1 MKIKLVF
8 LDWRVHG
15 VSVYSQTKGNELS
28 KGSFHSGTTF
38 PGTITLDKEDER
50 EFYKAILNGY
60 QPCFWVSACGDEIKP
75 QGKGGK

>member
-8 LDWRVHG
+8 LDWRVQG